1 MTTTVEEPA
10 IQEDREKLSVEFNP
24 LAWILWI
31 IGFILSVVAAW
42 LLLVKHGETDS
53 FPWIATLCHLL
64 ATVLVGAGTG
74 LALSLADST
83 GWGWACLSAFF
94 AFLVGP
100 VGVVM
105 GVFCYLMARGQPTG
119 MPLVEVIKAEMWI
132 RQEDPVEEDLMPLDL
147 KIREELRTEPFV
159 DLLPY
164 ADVPTAMAIIKRL
177 KERGH
182 KRDIQ
187 MLRGMTQDQRP
198 EVYQAAIA
206 QLDKLEGYFSGR
218 IFAISQELEASPHK
232 AELRLELA
240 GLYLEY
246 RESGLLEE
254 GLEDYYWELT
264 LSQVLEAMLA
274 HPGGGVLT
282 VDLARLLH
290 DRDLVDESA
299 AVAEAGLKK
308 DPHNIHGQLLVL
320 QSIVQ
325 NAQEKQDP
333 NLFSAARK
341 RALESAWAV
350 KTPKRTSSGDPTHEL
365 AKFWFEGREKGA

>member
-1 MTTTVEEPA
+1 MSEPE
-10 IQEDREKLSVEFNP
+10 QLDKEREKLSVEFNP
-24 LAWILWI
+24 LAWVLWI
-31 IGFILSVVAAW
+31 LGFLLSVVAAW
-42 LLLVKHGETDS
+42 LLLRGES
-53 FPWIATLCHLL
+53 FNFPWVAAVCHIL
-64 ATVLVGAGTG
+64 ATILTGAGTG
-74 LALSLADST
+74 LALSLADSS
-83 GWGWACLSAFF
+83 GWGWACLGAFF
-94 AFLVGP
+94 TFLVGP
-100 VGVVM
+100 VGVIM
-105 GVFCYLMARGQPTG
+105 GVVCYLMARGQPTG

-132 RQEDPVEEDLMPLDL
+132 RQEDPVEEDLVPLDL

-164 ADVPTAMAIIKRL
+164 ADVATAMAIIKSL
-177 KERGH
+177 TERGT

-187 MLRGMTQDQRP
+187 MLRDMTQDKRP

-206 QLDKLEGYFSGR
+206 QLDKLESRFSNR
-218 IFAISQELEASPHK
+218 IFALSQELEVNPHR

-240 GLYLEY
+240 RLYLDY

-290 DRDLVDESA
+290 DRGLVEESA

-308 DPHNIHGQLLVL
+308 DPHSIHGHLLVL
-320 QSIVQ
+320 QAIVHR
-325 NAQEKQDP
+325 AQDQEDP
-333 NLFSAARK
+333 GQFNIARK

-350 KTPKRTSSGDPTHEL
+350 KPPKKIASDPTHDL
-365 AKFWFEGREKGA
+365 AKFWFQGRDKGA